1 MHGLIAWWVRN
12 TVAANLLMVFIIIS
26 GLIAWST
33 IEKEVQP
40 IVTIPVC
47 AGLVDLARARHP
59 KKSSNKSS
67 SALRRR

>member
-40 IVTIPVC
+40 IVTLSLI
-47 AGLVDLARARHP
+47 HI
-59 KKSSNKSS
+59 
-67 SALRRR
+67 

>member
-40 IVTIPVC
+40 IVTIPGPHV
-47 AGLVDLARARHP
+47 VQER
-59 KKSSNKSS
+59 
-67 SALRRR
+67 